1 MTRKMTEH
9 KALSPDRELLIVVN
23 VYEEGLSRSEIDRL
37 NPYTKRFKVLRKKNG
52 RYKF

>member
-9 KALSPDRELLIVVN
+9 KAMSPDRELLQVVTIF
-23 VYEEGLSRSEIDRL
+23 EEGTPRKEIDRL